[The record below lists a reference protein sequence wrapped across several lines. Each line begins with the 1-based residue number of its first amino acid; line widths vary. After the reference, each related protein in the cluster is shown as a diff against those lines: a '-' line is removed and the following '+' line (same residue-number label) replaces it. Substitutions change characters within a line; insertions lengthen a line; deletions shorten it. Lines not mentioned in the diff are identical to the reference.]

1 MTYKEWIETVPSEI
15 RDDSVWR
22 VEAYRLALFAGDLAW
37 YDSTKLLS
45 DKRTISLAD
54 QLHRAAAAISGD
66 ITEGYSRR
74 SGKDQARF
82 YEYALGSARE
92 TRDWYYKG
100 RHVLGETVANH
111 RMDLHTQIIKS
122 LLKIIPK
129 ERGFKLSEEAPPYSS
144 DLAHLLDQP
153 PMANTELASHA
164 PRTTHHAPR
173 TTHHASGTTHH
184 ASPPA

>member
-1 MTYKEWIETVPSEI
+1 
-15 RDDSVWR
+15 
-22 VEAYRLALFAGDLAW
+22 
-37 YDSTKLLS
+37 
-45 DKRTISLAD
+45 
-54 QLHRAAAAISGD
+54 
-66 ITEGYSRR
+66 
-74 SGKDQARF
+74 
-82 YEYALGSARE
+82 
-92 TRDWYYKG
+92 
-100 RHVLGETVANH
+100 
-111 RMDLHTQIIKS
+111 MDLHTQIIKS

-144 DLAHLLDQP
+144 DLAHLLDHP